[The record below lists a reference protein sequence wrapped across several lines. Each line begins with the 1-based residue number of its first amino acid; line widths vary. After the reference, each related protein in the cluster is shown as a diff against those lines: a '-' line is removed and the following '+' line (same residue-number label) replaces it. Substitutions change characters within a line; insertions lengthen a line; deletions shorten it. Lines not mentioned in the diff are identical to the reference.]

1 MSDRKRRPFRIT
13 LFVILVLFLAL
24 WNGFRLGQAIFFW
37 KTLHEFGASPWYI
50 AISGG
55 FWLLGGLVLAWGA
68 WWGKPWAWIVSI
80 GSAAGYG
87 SWSWFDKLVIQKT
100 YTHGWLLPVTT
111 LILLA
116 LVFAALFSGRARQF
130 FRKEPHGPEL

>member
-13 LFVILVLFLAL
+13 LFVILILFLAL

-37 KTLHEFGASPWYI
+37 KTLHEYNASPWYI

-55 FWLLGGLVLAWGA
+55 FWLLGGLALAWA
-68 WWGKPWAWIVSI
+68 LWLGKPWAWIVSVA
-80 GSAAGYG
+80 GAAGYA
-87 SWSWFDKLVIQKT
+87 SWSWIDKLVIQKT
-100 YTHGWLLPVTT
+100 HTAGWLLPVTDVFVG
-111 LILLA
+111 A
-116 LVFAALFSGRARQF
+116 LVFIILFSSRTRQY